1 MRPTA
6 EMWSAAT
13 GEVATAKVC
22 PAEMATTTAEVG
34 APTEMTASA
43 EVGTPTEM
51 TATPAVRR
59 AAAMTAA
66 TSAAMRR
73 RVSRGG
79 QNGHEN
85 ENDKGSK
92 FCHGV
97 GLASELRQQRG
108 RMLEWDNSR
117 TMLEFPA
124 PRGRKRLTDVVT

>member
-1 MRPTA
+1 MRP
-6 EMWSAAT
+6 
-13 GEVATAKVC
+13 
-22 PAEMATTTAEVG
+22 TAEVG
-34 APTEMTASA
+34 APTEMTTTA

-73 RVSRGG
+73 RVSRAG

-97 GLASELRQQRG
+97 GLASELRQQRENAQMG
-108 RMLEWDNSR
+108 
-117 TMLEFPA
+117 
-124 PRGRKRLTDVVT
+124 